1 MGVFHEAGEA
11 IKDLFRHE
19 RITIIDEN
27 GNEVTKVVK
36 PEPLQ
41 NPITLLRMLTWK
53 ACTYIR
59 PCLSFYL
66 SDPRSPLRDAHKT
79 ISLIPRVVLHRRFG
93 LLDGRRL

>member
-11 IKDLFRHE
+11 IKDLFRYD

-27 GNEVTKVVK
+27 GREVTKVVK

-53 ACTYIR
+53 ACTYAR
-59 PCLSFYL
+59 PCFYL
-66 SDPRSPLRDAHKT
+66 SDPRSPLLT
-79 ISLIPRVVLHRRFG
+79 ILSL
-93 LLDGRRL
+93 

>member
-1 MGVFHEAGEA
+1 MFYDAGEA

-27 GNEVTKVVK
+27 GKEVTKVVK

-53 ACTYIR
+53 ACTYSR
-59 PCLSFYL
+59 TLS
-66 SDPRSPLRDAHKT
+66 RD
-79 ISLIPRVVLHRRFG
+79 
-93 LLDGRRL
+93 LLGIYF

>member
-27 GNEVTKVVK
+27 GREVQTVVK

-41 NPITLLRMLTWK
+41 NPITLLRMLSWK
-53 ACTYIR
+53 ACTYAQ
-59 PCLSFYL
+59 PAL
-66 SDPRSPLRDAHKT
+66 
-79 ISLIPRVVLHRRFG
+79 VV
-93 LLDGRRL
+93 

>member
-27 GNEVTKVVK
+27 GQEVTKVVK

-53 ACTYIR
+53 ACAYAD
-59 PCLSFYL
+59 L
-66 SDPRSPLRDAHKT
+66 RSIPSPPRDAHPALLQGCST
-79 ISLIPRVVLHRRFG
+79 SSAWPLG
-93 LLDGRRL
+93 LSMVMIVSFLFP

>member
-1 MGVFHEAGEA
+1 MGMFYDAGEA

-27 GNEVTKVVK
+27 GKEVTKVVK

-53 ACTYIR
+53 ACTYSG
-59 PCLSFYL
+59 PCRVTSWGFTF
-66 SDPRSPLRDAHKT
+66 DPRS
-79 ISLIPRVVLHRRFG
+79 F
-93 LLDGRRL
+93 

>member
-1 MGVFHEAGEA
+1 MFHDAGEA

-27 GNEVTKVVK
+27 GKEVTKVVK

-53 ACTYIR
+53 ACTYTL
-59 PCLSFYL
+59 PLSLDLWGIYSRS
-66 SDPRSPLRDAHKT
+66 SDPFDVTLTKLSSIGRAILR
-79 ISLIPRVVLHRRFG
+79 RRLG
-93 LLDGRRL
+93 LLDR

>member
-19 RITIIDEN
+19 RITVIDEN
-27 GNEVTKVVK
+27 GKEVTKVVK

-53 ACTYIR
+53 ACA
-59 PCLSFYL
+59 LS
-66 SDPRSPLRDAHKT
+66 RSP
-79 ISLIPRVVLHRRFG
+79 ISLHVTLTLDLQGCFTSSAWPPG
-93 LLDGRRL
+93 LSTVMIVSLSSS

>member
-1 MGVFHEAGEA
+1 MGMFHEAGEA

-27 GNEVTKVVK
+27 GRQVTTVVK

-53 ACTYIR
+53 ACTYTR
-59 PCLSFYL
+59 PNPLASIPDPFDATLTKLSC
-66 SDPRSPLRDAHKT
+66 
-79 ISLIPRVVLHRRFG
+79 
-93 LLDGRRL
+93 

>member
-1 MGVFHEAGEA
+1 MGMFHDAGEA

-27 GNEVTKVVK
+27 GKEVTKVVK

-53 ACTYIR
+53 ACTCAR
-59 PCLSFYL
+59 PLDLLS
-66 SDPRSPLRDAHKT
+66 
-79 ISLIPRVVLHRRFG
+79 IPRFLRRDTDLIRRAVLRCRLG
-93 LLDGRRL
+93 LLDCRRL

>member
-1 MGVFHEAGEA
+1 MGMLHDAGEA

-27 GNEVTKVVK
+27 GKEVTRVVK

-53 ACTYIR
+53 ACTYAR
-59 PCLSFYL
+59 PTGWDLHPIPDPSYVTLTKLS
-66 SDPRSPLRDAHKT
+66 P
-79 ISLIPRVVLHRRFG
+79 
-93 LLDGRRL
+93 